1 MIDRKYRLNMA
12 YEYLHKNCGVHTK
25 TEFAE
30 ALGLKRPGLYSAFNG
45 DEAYLTDKLFYR
57 ICKAYPDIFN
67 IEYLLNGT
75 GILLAPTANEKKVT
89 MKMNETP
96 ASELQAGVESLLTLA
111 SQLIK
116 ENESLRRELQITLQE
131 LKDTVGELKGI
142 HIPQEYSSIKPEIL
156 KVADTEEEIKK

>member
-75 GILLAPTANEKKVT
+75 GILLAPTVNEKKVIR
-89 MKMNETP
+89 KMNETP
-96 ASELQAGVESLLTLA
+96 ASDLQAGVESLLTLA

-116 ENESLRRELQITLQE
+116 ENESLRRDMQKSISELHDIIKE
-131 LKDTVGELKGI
+131 LKVKPYVEPSPEYLKAA
-142 HIPQEYSSIKPEIL
+142 EK
-156 KVADTEEEIKK
+156 EEKLTK